1 MRLIRLAAMAL
12 ALVSAGTLSGAAT
25 RSAPGNWNVRVEVTP
40 SGSHVLGNPAAAL
53 KLSEYISYTC
63 SHCANF
69 DREASDR
76 LRIYGIAQG
85 KLSVEVRHLLRD
97 PIDLTVA
104 MLTNCGP
111 PARFFANHTMFL
123 RSQSRWMASANSA
136 TAAQQARWNAGSQK
150 SRLQSIATDFGFF
163 EMMAGRGGTTAGG
176 FVSGADVACDAD
188 DDADG
193 DGDADG
199 CDGEADGCDGAVGA
213 ISGTCSRGAPSA
225 CGATLTEAA
234 GGVL

>member
-163 EMMAGRGGTTAGG
+163 EIMAGRGYDRMTVERCLADPVMAQKLAAQTSEAERLGIDGTPSFLLNGELLAGTHDWA
-176 FVSGADVACDAD
+176 SLKAQLDARL
-188 DDADG
+188 
-193 DGDADG
+193 
-199 CDGEADGCDGAVGA
+199 
-213 ISGTCSRGAPSA
+213 SQ
-225 CGATLTEAA
+225 
-234 GGVL
+234 